1 MIQAVPADN
10 NLVDLKVPIEMLEN
24 LLAECRALHGKP
36 LMDGGKNN
44 PYNRDVNTQL
54 LFLSDTLLFV
64 GGMVRSEYW
73 LGRGKEL

>member
-1 MIQAVPADN
+1 
-10 NLVDLKVPIEMLEN
+10 
-24 LLAECRALHGKP
+24 